1 MYGILLVIY
10 MIVSVSLIVL
20 VLIQQGKGA
29 QAGAA
34 FGSGASQTVF
44 GSQGSTGFLSRSTA
58 LLATAFFI
66 LNLALAYIVN
76 NSGQNISSLE
86 MPVSAAPISSNATQV
101 ERAAGMGQDVNNS
114 NGVSPSDIPD

>member
-10 MIVSVSLIVL
+10 MVVSVCLVGL

-44 GSQGSTGFLSRSTA
+44 GSQGSTGFLSRTTA
-58 LLATAFFI
+58 ILATVFFI
-66 LNLALAYIVN
+66 LNLALAYLVN
-76 NSGQNISSLE
+76 SSGDKVSSLE
-86 MPVSAAPISSNATQV
+86 LPVSSVPISGEATT
-101 ERAAGMGQDVNNS
+101 APSADVDTTGAS
-114 NGVSPSDIPD
+114 DASPSDIPD

>member
-10 MIVSVSLIVL
+10 MIVSVCLVGL

-44 GSQGSTGFLSRSTA
+44 GSQGSTGFLSRTTA
-58 LLATAFFI
+58 MLATAFFI

-76 NSGQNISSLE
+76 HSGQNKSSLE
-86 MPVSAAPISSNATQV
+86 LPVSSAPISTGEATTTPST
-101 ERAAGMGQDVNNS
+101 EIGTGDAT
-114 NGVSPSDIPD
+114 PSDIPD

>member
-10 MIVSVSLIVL
+10 VVVSVCLIGL

-44 GSQGSTGFLSRSTA
+44 GSQGSSGFLSRTTA
-58 LLATAFFI
+58 FLAAAFFI

-76 NSGQNISSLE
+76 SSANNISTLE
-86 MPVSAAPISSNATQV
+86 MPISGAPISSGADQAEPNGV
-101 ERAAGMGQDVNNS
+101 SQDGNNS
-114 NGVSPSDIPD
+114 DGASPSDIPD

>member
-1 MYGILLVIY
+1 MYGILLVVYI
-10 MIVSVSLIVL
+10 IVSVCLVGL

-44 GSQGSTGFLSRSTA
+44 GSQGSSGFLSRTTA
-58 LLATAFFI
+58 MLAAAFFI

-76 NSGQNISSLE
+76 SSGARTSSLE
-86 MPVSAAPISSNATQV
+86 LPISSAPVSTGATTT
-101 ERAAGMGQDVNNS
+101 EPSADDAASSSDVN
-114 NGVSPSDIPD
+114 PSDIPN